1 MRTIVI
7 HSLAYLSF
15 VVSLVLLIYPKTESE
30 HKLNFLALELAL
42 TTFFISFLA
51 LGYILNNLAFL
62 QSKDRVK
69 NYSKSLDYEST

>member
-1 MRTIVI
+1 MRTIII

-51 LGYILNNLAFL
+51 LGYIINNLAFL
-62 QSKDRVK
+62 QSNFYIKC
-69 NYSKSLDYEST
+69 